1 MWRLRCSTSGATSA
15 SPMVRALSEDLFSLN
30 HHVGRQTWEF
40 DANAGTFAERELV
53 EQARVYFAKHR
64 VTQQHSSDE
73 LLRQQYDSVRVL
85 RGRQIT
91 VSPPKKEAYDD
102 DEANTRNS
110 PVPRNVVDQAMRA
123 GVDFYQGLQDSDG
136 HWPSDYGGPMFLI
149 PGAGDFA
156 LRDRRAGTELSHSP
170 RTAGTRLRVLVL
182 SEGTGCRMP

>member
-30 HHVGRQTWEF
+30 NHVGRQTWEF

-73 LLRQQYDSVRVL
+73 LLRQQYDSVRAL

-149 PGAGDFA
+149 PGLVISLYVIGELVRNFPT
-156 LRDRRAGTELSHSP
+156 RRAP
-170 RTAGTRLRVLVL
+170 PDRLRVLVL
-182 SEGTGCRMP
+182 SGGTGYRMP